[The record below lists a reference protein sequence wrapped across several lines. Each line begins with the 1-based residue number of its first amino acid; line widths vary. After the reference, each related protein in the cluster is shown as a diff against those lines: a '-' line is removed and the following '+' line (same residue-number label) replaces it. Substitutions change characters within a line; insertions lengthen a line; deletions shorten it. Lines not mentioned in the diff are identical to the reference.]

1 LAQLALSLTPPF
13 RPWRPWVA
21 GVSSVLGHGVLVGL
35 FVLVSTLTRTEPL
48 PRPKV
53 RPVAMRALD
62 PKQWARNRGQPEP
75 LPTGQIVDVPEGNHR
90 VARDATFL
98 AESDNAVK
106 KQTRARD
113 TRSRYS
119 VAAAKTTDR
128 PEAQVAA
135 QGKKSEAAGVTIASQ
150 LEHFTGLGG
159 MRPKSFSELLRH
171 ESSGEGGERSADGTQ
186 RSNSDTTGE
195 AVGGAAPNDSLDG
208 VDEGEETALNTREFK
223 YAAFFNRLK
232 QAVGAKW
239 DPNGRIRKKDPTGR
253 ITGWRD
259 RSTVLFVALRPDGS
273 IADLFVQQSSGLDEL
288 DTEAMQAFERAQPF
302 TNPPAGLVKDGFIR
316 FVFTFTLSNETPGFR
331 AWPMPGR

>member
-1 LAQLALSLTPPF
+1 MAS
-13 RPWRPWVA
+13 
-21 GVSSVLGHGVLVGL
+21 VSSVLGHGVLVAL
-35 FVLVSTLTRTEPL
+35 FVLVSTLTRTEPV
-48 PRPKV
+48 PKAKV

-62 PKQWARNRGQPEP
+62 PSQWARNRGVAEP
-75 LPTGQIVDVPEGNHR
+75 LPVGQVVDVPEGNHR
-90 VARDATFL
+90 VAREAKFL

-113 TRSRYS
+113 TRNRYS
-119 VAAAKTTDR
+119 VAAAKTTER

-135 QGKKSEAAGVTIASQ
+135 QGKKSDATGVTIASQ

-159 MRPKSFSELLRH
+159 MRPKTFSELLRP

-186 RSNSDTTGE
+186 RSNSETTGE
-195 AVGGAAPNDSLDG
+195 AVGGAAPNDALN

-239 DPNGRIRKKDPTGR
+239 DPNGRIRRKDPTGR
-253 ITGWRD
+253 LTGWRD
-259 RSTVLFVALRPDGS
+259 RVTVLFVALRPDGS

-302 TNPPAGLVKDGFIR
+302 SNPPAGLVKDGFIR